1 VKTRIIIHELHNL
14 LNMLKGFT
22 AGYKSSNSKEMLIEK
37 EGQVYKITIEEIG
50 RGAVEDFIDNTI

>member
-1 VKTRIIIHELHNL
+1 MKTRIIMHELHNL

-22 AGYKSSNSKEMLIEK
+22 AGYKSSNGKEMLIEK

-50 RGAVEDFIDNTI
+50 EGSVEDFIDNTI